1 MLLTEDPVLNRWF
14 NERYGDKLAEAE
26 AKMAEAK
33 AEAEKREAT
42 LREALRE
49 AQMREEEVKRREAEA
64 RRREAEAKRR
74 EAEAKAEAEAKQRE
88 AEWFPALTKY
98 LAQRFANI
106 PTQLLLDLQRVPV
119 EQYGQVMNLALDA
132 PDLATF
138 QQELKGFINS

>member
-14 NERYGDKLAEAE
+14 NERYGEKLAEAE

-42 LREALRE
+42 LREALHE
-49 AQMREEEVKRREAEA
+49 AQMREAEAKRREEEVKRREAEA
-64 RRREAEAKRR
+64 KAEAKRR
-74 EAEAKAEAEAKQRE
+74 EAEAKQRE